1 MGGTMLRRM
10 IIPLAA
16 LCVFPQ
22 AASAQELVWSD
33 EFEGSTLDP
42 ANWECMIGDGT
53 AYGLQ
58 PGWGNNE
65 LEYYT
70 SRPENVFVSGG
81 YLHIIARQE
90 NYAGHTYTSAR
101 LRTKDLRDFLYGRI
115 EARIQLPSTKG
126 IWPAFWMMPTDSVY
140 GGWAASGEIDIL
152 ESINIATTVYGTI
165 HYGGPWPENVF
176 SGGSLN
182 NGTNFSNDF
191 HTYAIEWSADLMRWY
206 VDGSPYYS
214 VTSATWYSTAAPSND
229 RAPFDQLFHILLNVA
244 VGGNWPGYP
253 DGSSVFPQEMLVDW
267 VRVSTTEPSGQSP
280 FGGQARVIPGRI
292 EVEDFDEGGPTV
304 VYYDCDPINHG
315 GAYRPGEGVDI
326 QACGE
331 GGFNVGWM
339 CANEWTEYTV
349 DVPGG
354 GLYRLDA
361 RVASQNTGGT
371 FHLEFNGVNR
381 TGDVVVPATG
391 GWQQWTTVSRQ
402 FGLTQGSYVMRFANA
417 DSTNEYNV
425 NYFDF
430 TYLCTKGDLD
440 RSGHVDGH
448 DMDLFVPTLLAPSS
462 ATAAQICATD
472 MDGDG
477 AVESDDIPLFVNCML
492 GLGCP

>member
-1 MGGTMLRRM
+1 MRWTMFAQLM
-10 IIPLAA
+10 IA
-16 LCVFPQ
+16 LCVFAQ
-22 AASAQELVWSD
+22 AAPAQQQLVWSD
-33 EFEGSTLDP
+33 EFNGSAVDP
-42 ANWECMIGDGT
+42 ANWEIMLGDGT
-53 AYGLQ
+53 AYGL
-58 PGWGNNE
+58 PAGWGNNE

-70 SRPENVFVSGG
+70 GRSQNLSVSGG

-90 NYAGHTYTSAR
+90 NYAGCTYTSAR
-101 LRTKDLRDFLYGRI
+101 LRTKGLHDFLYGRI
-115 EARIQLPSTKG
+115 EARIKLPSTKG

-152 ESINIATTVYGTI
+152 ESINVATTVYGTI
-165 HYGGPWPENVF
+165 HYGGQWPNNVS
-176 SGGSLN
+176 SGGSQS
-182 NGTNFSNDF
+182 GTNFSNDF

-206 VDGSPYYS
+206 VDGSLFYS
-214 VTSATWYSTAAPSND
+214 VTSDTWYSSAAPNNN

-267 VRVSTTEPSGQSP
+267 VRVYTTDPIGQSP

-292 EVEDFDEGGPTV
+292 EAEDFDEGGEGV
-304 VYYDCDPINHG
+304 AYHDCDAANQG

-339 CANEWTEYTV
+339 CANEWIEYTV
-349 DVPGG
+349 DVPTG

-361 RVASQNTGGT
+361 RVASQSSGGT
-371 FHLEFNGVNR
+371 FHLEFNEVNR
-381 TGDVVVPATG
+381 TGDVAVPVTG
-391 GWQQWTTVSRQ
+391 GWQQWATVSRQ

-417 DSTNEYNV
+417 NSANSYNV
-425 NYFDF
+425 NYFNF

-440 RSGHVDGH
+440 RSGYVDGA
-448 DMDLFVPTLLAPSS
+448 DINRFVATLLNPSS
-462 ATAAQICATD
+462 ATTAEICAAD

-477 AVESDDIPLFVNCML
+477 TVASDDIPLFVNCLL